1 MSILEKASYRTRW
14 VIRKFADDAAVERD
28 ELLEPETVI
37 DGNMLLTAGITELW
51 NVFAGI
57 SGTPFSNANARIGV
71 GDSAAAE
78 SAGQTDLQASTNKL
92 FKAMSAS
99 YPQVSGASITFRAA
113 FTGAEANYAWN
124 EFAVD
129 NGSGPAKRL
138 NRKVSAQGT
147 KTSGQT
153 WTVDLTITLS

>member
-1 MSILEKASYRTRW
+1 MSILEKASYKTRW
-14 VIRKFADDAAVERD
+14 AIRKFADDAAFARD
-28 ELLEPETVI
+28 ELMEPETVI

-51 NVFAGI
+51 NLFAGI
-57 SGTPFSNANARIGV
+57 SGTAFSNANARIGV
-71 GDSAAAE
+71 GDSSAAE

-147 KTSGQT
+147 KASGQT
-153 WTVDLTITLS
+153 WTVDLTVTLS